1 MSSVL
6 WYIHDA
12 HVSGHLG
19 IKKTLSR
26 ANECP
31 FYWTK
36 MRESVEEYVK
46 ACDICGEANNPQRKQ
61 RHALQRYTVGARFE
75 RIGVDIAGPYPETA
89 RKNSYILV
97 ISDYFS
103 KLVEI
108 FPLVNIQAETVADV
122 LFRGWIKRYGCPREI
137 HSDQG
142 RQFESAVFLEMCK
155 LLEISKTRTTPLH
168 PRSDGMVERMNR
180 TIQNVL
186 SKYVQENQKDWD
198 LHIDFIVMAYNSCEH
213 ESTGCP
219 PYKIMY
225 GENIV
230 LPVDILTNNASA
242 SDTNEN
248 QGNVNGFVP
257 TLQSNLK
264 RIHAYV
270 RKNLSKSA
278 EKQKKHYD
286 AHVKELKY
294 AVGDLVWRNQKKTL
308 PGVKTKITRHWT
320 GPWKISEKLCDVLF
334 RIRHSDSSPS
344 VIIHGDNLKR
354 YHGPKTIVL
363 RTDTHVQTVIKQP
376 DLQSFM
382 AHKTLESVKI
392 SSKYSLAGN
401 SNMQNDDVT
410 CTELGSKETPI
421 LLISENQV
429 GEVRET
435 FGTKVTCVLLEEAVL
450 SRKTSPEC
458 LDDEIIRQTS
468 NKFGNNKGEAGQ
480 YMTCIN
486 AISTICSKTGDEVMK
501 HDAFFA
507 LNNSVTSVL
516 SLQRSKE
523 QGKQGKHCSP
533 NSRVYCSI
541 KEQRSTEEREK
552 FSQAARGDSLTP
564 DQRSKEQ
571 RFSRNARASIQS
583 IESEI
588 CSPFARA
595 AGGLTCDNSPICSVK
610 AKEIR
615 RDLFKMDREFVC
627 DTCYRGY
634 SHRRN
639 LTRHIQEKHG
649 DISYYPCTEYL
660 CRGRF
665 MRRGFLVTHLRKS
678 HNIDR
683 DKAERLSR
691 RVERV
696 RKQDSYV
703 LFQYHSDI
711 SDLSDDE
718 SCFDKLS
725 LQGNSLEKVLAE
737 NDRQNSNI
745 VQELCDSLKTFTDNS
760 DNSLYS
766 AVRPVPM
773 NDFDITSQE
782 LFDFNVDELA
792 MEVEMEKIRRDGT
805 GFIDDSIAVN
815 NVNVDENT
823 CSVILMK
830 DDDKDVAAIGTSDD
844 DKDVTATGTSDDD
857 YDVAAIGTSDD
868 DKDVTAT

>member
-1 MSSVL
+1 M
-6 WYIHDA
+6 
-12 HVSGHLG
+12 
-19 IKKTLSR
+19 
-26 ANECP
+26 
-31 FYWTK
+31 
-36 MRESVEEYVK
+36 
-46 ACDICGEANNPQRKQ
+46 
-61 RHALQRYTVGARFE
+61 
-75 RIGVDIAGPYPETA
+75 
-89 RKNSYILV
+89 
-97 ISDYFS
+97 
-103 KLVEI
+103 
-108 FPLVNIQAETVADV
+108 
-122 LFRGWIKRYGCPREI
+122 
-137 HSDQG
+137 
-142 RQFESAVFLEMCK
+142 
-155 LLEISKTRTTPLH
+155 
-168 PRSDGMVERMNR
+168 
-180 TIQNVL
+180 
-186 SKYVQENQKDWD
+186 
-198 LHIDFIVMAYNSCEH
+198 
-213 ESTGCP
+213 
-219 PYKIMY
+219 
-225 GENIV
+225 
-230 LPVDILTNNASA
+230 
-242 SDTNEN
+242 
-248 QGNVNGFVP
+248 
-257 TLQSNLK
+257 
-264 RIHAYV
+264 
-270 RKNLSKSA
+270 
-278 EKQKKHYD
+278 
-286 AHVKELKY
+286 
-294 AVGDLVWRNQKKTL
+294 
-308 PGVKTKITRHWT
+308 
-320 GPWKISEKLCDVLF
+320 
-334 RIRHSDSSPS
+334 
-344 VIIHGDNLKR
+344 
-354 YHGPKTIVL
+354 
-363 RTDTHVQTVIKQP
+363 
-376 DLQSFM
+376 
-382 AHKTLESVKI
+382 
-392 SSKYSLAGN
+392 
-401 SNMQNDDVT
+401 
-410 CTELGSKETPI
+410 
-421 LLISENQV
+421 
-429 GEVRET
+429 
-435 FGTKVTCVLLEEAVL
+435 
-450 SRKTSPEC
+450 
-458 LDDEIIRQTS
+458 
-468 NKFGNNKGEAGQ
+468 
-480 YMTCIN
+480 
-486 AISTICSKTGDEVMK
+486 
-501 HDAFFA
+501 
-507 LNNSVTSVL
+507 L

-552 FSQAARGDSLTP
+552 FSQAARGDFLTP

-583 IESEI
+583 MESEI

-665 MRRGFLVTHLRKS
+665 MRRGFLVTHLRKC

-711 SDLSDDE
+711 SDISDDE

-766 AVRPVPM
+766 AVRSVPM
-773 NDFDITSQE
+773 NDFEITSQE

-805 GFIDDSIAVN
+805 GFVDDSIVVN

-823 CSVILMK
+823 CSVIPMK
-830 DDDKDVAAIGTSDD
+830 DVDENMDVNAMGTSDD
-844 DKDVTATGTSDDD
+844 DKYVTATGTSDDD

-868 DKDVTAT
+868 DKDVTATGTSDDDKDVTATGTSDDDKDVTSGGKEITKMINKNQIYPS